1 MWGRILPRVWRV
13 YGRVVWGL
21 GGFGGLFGV
30 EGFDGFLPGN
40 YPWAGGTIFV
50 AELMFCVVTKYF
62 S

>member
-1 MWGRILPRVWRV
+1 MGADFAAGVAGVGRGGVGMGGIR
-13 YGRVVWGL
+13 GR
-21 GGFGGLFGV
+21 FGA

-40 YPWAGGTIFV
+40 YPWAGETIFV

>member
-1 MWGRILPRVWRV
+1 MGADFAAGGAGVGR
-13 YGRVVWGL
+13 GG
-21 GGFGGLFGV
+21 GGFGGIRGLFGA

-40 YPWAGGTIFV
+40 YPWAGETIFV